1 MITSWFSEEQYER
14 STPMAKMSL
23 RMIGFSLIF
32 VSLIGP
38 YLIQEERDVPRVGRD
53 IFFLLDVSASM
64 NAGDLKPTRLEKA
77 RRELRRLIS
86 NLEGDRVG
94 IVAFT
99 DVGYVQ
105 CPLTEDISAAITYLD
120 LLETSQFEQQGTQFR
135 SALAVALDRFQSLEK
150 AHPDRRARVIVL
162 LSDGED
168 HGDRYTSLINRLKQS
183 EVKVFPIG
191 IGTFDGSPVPTNP
204 AEPRS
209 GYLRTDE
216 GQMVISR
223 LNEEGLRELA
233 SEFGTTYVGMT
244 DDRDHLDLLEEQLY
258 SMSASPL
265 ERNMQAVAGNQFQ
278 IPLFFSIVLL
288 LGTLFLMPIR
298 KE

>member
-14 STPMAKMSL
+14 SHPMGKMIL
-23 RMIGFSLIF
+23 RMAGFVLIF
-32 VSLIGP
+32 ASLIGP

-77 RRELRRLIS
+77 RRELRRLIG

-105 CPLTEDISAAITYLD
+105 CPLTEDISAALTYLD
-120 LLETSQFEQQGTQFR
+120 LLETSQFAQQGTQFR
-135 SALAVALDRFQSLEK
+135 SALSVALDRFQSLEEH
-150 AHPDRRARVIVL
+150 HPDRRARVIVL

-183 EVKVFPIG
+183 DVKVFPIG
-191 IGTFDGSPVPTNP
+191 IGTREGAPVPSDP
-204 AEPRS
+204 AEPQG
-209 GYLRTDE
+209 GYLRTQE

-223 LNEEGLRELA
+223 LQDEGLKELA
-233 SEFGTTYVGMT
+233 SEFRTSYVTMT

-278 IPLFFSIVLL
+278 IPLFFAVILL
-288 LGTLFLMPIR
+288 FGTLFLMPIR

>member
-14 STPMAKMSL
+14 STPMAKMTV
-23 RMIGFSLIF
+23 RMIGFALIF

-120 LLETSQFEQQGTQFR
+120 LLETDQFVQQGTQFR
-135 SALAVALDRFQSLEK
+135 SALAVALDRFQSLEES
-150 AHPDRRARVIVL
+150 HPDRRARVIVL

-183 EVKVFPIG
+183 QVKVFPIG
-191 IGTFDGSPVPTNP
+191 IGTYDGAPVPTNP
-204 AEPRS
+204 AEPKS
-209 GYLRTDE
+209 GYLRTQE

-223 LNEEGLRELA
+223 LDDEGLRELA
-233 SEFGTTYVGMT
+233 SEFGTTYVDMT

>member
-14 STPMAKMSL
+14 STPMSKMIL

-32 VSLIGP
+32 VSLVGP
-38 YLIQEERDVPRVGRD
+38 YLMQEERDVPRVGRD

-77 RRELRRLIS
+77 RRELRRLIG

-94 IVAFT
+94 IIAFT

-105 CPLTEDISAAITYLD
+105 CPLTEDLSAAITYLD
-120 LLETSQFEQQGTQFR
+120 LLESNQFAQQGTQFR

-183 EVKVFPIG
+183 EVKVFSIG
-191 IGTFDGSPVPTNP
+191 IGTFDGAPVPTNP
-204 AEPRS
+204 EEPKS
-209 GYLRTDE
+209 GYLRTEE

-223 LNEEGLRELA
+223 LNDEALKELS

-278 IPLFFSIVLL
+278 IPLFFSVFLL